1 MANAV
6 KSIRKNQ
13 KKTEKSIDRLLYS
26 TLIGSIVTSV
36 GIVNG
41 KTRSDMYELFR
52 KLKARKKTLPTTI
65 EELVEHVIK
74 QFDENGDRLK
84 YANLVLIYDNRQIFT
99 PLVTLTT
106 SEGDLLPLAKDGM
119 YYGILG
125 YAKEGR
131 DFIGYEYIF
140 DENGEHYDE

>member
-1 MANAV
+1 MN
-6 KSIRKNQ
+6 IRTIKKNQ
-13 KKTEKSIDRLLYS
+13 NKTEKKIDRALYS

-41 KTRSDMYELFR
+41 KTRSDMNKLFNA
-52 KLKARKKTLPTTI
+52 LKAKRKTLPTTI
-65 EELVEHVIK
+65 EELVEFVIK
-74 QFDENGDRLK
+74 QFDPDGNRLK

-140 DENGEHYDE
+140 DEKGEHYDDE

>member
-6 KSIRKNQ
+6 KSIKKNLD
-13 KKTEKSIDRLLYS
+13 KTERKIDKLLYS
-26 TLIGSIVTSV
+26 TLIGSIITSV
-36 GIVNG
+36 GIANG
-41 KTRSDMYELFR
+41 KTRHDMYDLFR
-52 KLKARKKTLPTTI
+52 ELKSKRKRLPTTI

-74 QFDENGDRLK
+74 IFDPEGDRLK

-106 SEGDLLPLAKDGM
+106 SDGNLLPLAKNGM

-140 DENGEHYDE
+140 DENGVHYDE

>member
-13 KKTEKSIDRLLYS
+13 QKTDKSIDRFLYS
-26 TLIGSIVTSV
+26 TLMGSIVTSV

-41 KTRSDMYELFR
+41 KTRADIYKLFKTLKSKR
-52 KLKARKKTLPTTI
+52 KNLPTTI

-74 QFDENGDRLK
+74 QFDEDGNRLK
-84 YANLVLIYDNRQIFT
+84 YKNFVLIYDNRQIFT

-106 SEGDLLPLAKDGM
+106 DEGDLLPLAKDGM

-131 DFIGYEYIF
+131 DFVGYEYIF